1 MHDNS
6 GQRFLYPTLDFTM
19 ANDDYQSQKRTLRF
33 SKKSIDKSA
42 QNIRHGCVGEE
53 RDKAI
58 EMIQNFRELHLYP
71 LMLMKNHLARTSAK
85 VSKKN
90 NCC

>member
-1 MHDNS
+1 
-6 GQRFLYPTLDFTM
+6 M

-42 QNIRHGCVGEE
+42 QNIRHGCIGEE
-53 RDKAI
+53 RDTAI

-85 VSKKN
+85 VSKKIIAETKEKL
-90 NCC
+90 CHRQ